1 MINENLSNESQNPP
15 LRKTAVIGSFNELKI
30 EDVWSACTRAK
41 ADKGH
46 LLNKSTEWNNAY
58 QEGFE
63 ACFEWLK
70 NYR

>member
-1 MINENLSNESQNPP
+1 MKKAENFNEAQKPNLR
-15 LRKTAVIGSFNELKI
+15 LGAVSGSFNGVKI
-30 EDVWSACTRAK
+30 EDVWSACTRIK

>member
-1 MINENLSNESQNPP
+1 MKQKNEYC
-15 LRKTAVIGSFNELKI
+15 FNLKI
-30 EDVWSACTRAK
+30 EDCWTACTRIK

-63 ACFEWLK
+63 ACFEWLQ
-70 NYR
+70 NYRSKELKRVI

>member
-1 MINENLSNESQNPP
+1 MIKEQNLQEPQKQALNIPVVS
-15 LRKTAVIGSFNELKI
+15 GSFNLKI
-30 EDVWSACTRAK
+30 EDCWTACTRIK

-63 ACFEWLK
+63 ECFKWLQ